1 MKLIDT
7 VDEKNKQ
14 SQVQRQLCKKAL
26 DFSKK
31 RAREIGAVGDDMNS
45 PEKRACAGLVDG
57 MRDKTNEAGKDKPL
71 NALASRRIDKESV
84 KQVLLACFEKAFD
97 GELYA
102 ELEAEIRFNFTDKYG
117 PV

>member
-14 SQVQRQLCKKAL
+14 SQVQRQLCKKKL

-31 RAREIGAVGDDMNS
+31 RAREIGAVGDDMGS
-45 PEKRACAGLVDG
+45 PVKRACAGLVGG
-57 MRDKTNEAGKDKPL
+57 MRDKTNEDGKEKPL
-71 NALASRRIDKESV
+71 PAHQFERIGKEAV
-84 KQVLLACFEKAFD
+84 KKVLLACFEQAFD

-102 ELEAEIRFNFTDKYG
+102 ELEAEMRLTFTDVHG